1 LEFLMTQF
9 ARAGQRGALA
19 LFLLILLQI
28 GCQGGAQAGHGRTGK
43 SDSTRVQPVPVET
56 RTISRM
62 AMSSRLHVSG
72 VLSTER
78 SVQVYSL
85 VPGHVA
91 ELMVEEG
98 DRVQEGDTLL
108 SLEDAE
114 LLLNERRLRLERDKS
129 SADLS
134 RLEALARDSL
144 VPQQDVEAAAYAADR
159 AYLVWESAQL
169 QVERSRLGA
178 PISGVVSL
186 RNVQVGDYVNG
197 SSPLYTLVDDRE
209 VIAVVDV
216 PERELLRLEIGQEV
230 IASLA
235 ASGDSEIRGWIK
247 RIAPTVDPSS
257 GTVRVTIG
265 LPNPDGRLRSGMYAR
280 FGIITETRPDAIVL
294 PKQALIYDRDQLFV
308 WIAGDSLAEKRR
320 VTKGFEDEWRVEAL
334 KGVDE
339 GESLIIIGQAGL
351 KSTTP
356 IRVIRANGIEV
367 ALPDSSVSKESL
379 GS

>member
-1 LEFLMTQF
+1 MTQS
-9 ARAGQRGALA
+9 ARAGRLTALA
-19 LFLLILLQI
+19 LFLLILLQA
-28 GCQGGAQAGHGRTGK
+28 GCQGGAQAGHGRMGK

-56 RTISRM
+56 QTISRM
-62 AMSSRLHVSG
+62 AMSARLHVSG

-91 ELMVEEG
+91 SLMVEEG

-108 SLEDAE
+108 SLDDAE

-129 SADLS
+129 MADLL
-134 RLEALARDSL
+134 RLQALAKDSL

-159 AYLVWESAQL
+159 AHLSWESAQL
-169 QVERSRLGA
+169 QVERSRLRA

-216 PERELLRLEIGQEV
+216 PERELMRLKTGQEV
-230 IASLA
+230 LATLA
-235 ASGDSEIRGWIK
+235 AAGDSEIRGWIK

-265 LPNPDGRLRSGMYAR
+265 LPNSEGRLRSGMYAR
-280 FGIITETRPDAIVL
+280 FGIITDTRQDAIVL
-294 PKQALIYDRDQLFV
+294 PKQALIYDRDQLLV

-334 KGVDE
+334 KGVNE
-339 GESLIIIGQAGL
+339 GEALIIIGQAGL

-356 IRVIRANGIEV
+356 IRVIRADGVEV
-367 ALPDSSVSKESL
+367 ALPDSTDSKESL